1 MQHKPDPKP
10 GRWILPLII
19 IAMVGFTYVFTSSIT
34 PTLPDVT
41 VAPIDVGTDN
51 TTGPDTTEGDTA
63 VITEDTAPTVDPEV
77 TAYIAQLEGFIADLD
92 AANTQLVDAN
102 AGWDARTIKYGET
115 KTAFQEAAA
124 SLQTWSNSVSASIPP
139 ASVAALQLPHQDI
152 IDATVTPVDEA
163 KKALDGLVNSES
175 TVPRRDAIQ
184 RFSSAVDDFKAKV
197 AAALAIANG

>member
-41 VAPIDVGTDN
+41 VAPADVASN
-51 TTGPDTTEGDTA
+51 DTTAPDSTEDDA

-77 TAYIAQLEGFIADLD
+77 TTYIAQLEGFVAELE
-92 AANTQLVDAN
+92 AATTQLIDAN

-124 SLQTWSNSVSASIPP
+124 TLQTWSN
-139 ASVAALQLPHQDI
+139 
-152 IDATVTPVDEA
+152 
-163 KKALDGLVNSES
+163 
-175 TVPRRDAIQ
+175 
-184 RFSSAVDDFKAKV
+184 
-197 AAALAIANG
+197 

>member
-41 VAPIDVGTDN
+41 VAPADVASDD
-51 TTGPDTTEGDTA
+51 TTGPDASEDDA

-77 TAYIAQLEGFIADLD
+77 TTYIAQLEGFVAELE

-124 SLQTWSNSVSASIPP
+124 TLQTWSNSVSASLPP
-139 ASVAALQLPHQDI
+139 ASMAALQLPHQDI
-152 IDATVTPVDEA
+152 IDATVAPVDEA

-175 TVPRRDAIQ
+175 TVPRREAIQ
-184 RFSSAVDDFKAKV
+184 RFSIAVDDFVSKV